1 MCVRRRAQLG
11 QILPQLPPS
20 DTVIFTSSDGVL
32 ARLAAADL
40 MKKGAPPVLALAG
53 GTAAWRAAGFP
64 LEAGATRMA
73 TLPDDARL
81 RAREQG
87 EKVEQAMREYLSWEI
102 HLAEQMAA
110 DDDQRFRIPAA

>member
-1 MCVRRRAQLG
+1 
-11 QILPQLPPS
+11 
-20 DTVIFTSSDGVL
+20 
-32 ARLAAADL
+32 
-40 MKKGAPPVLALAG
+40 
-53 GTAAWRAAGFP
+53 
-64 LEAGATRMA
+64 MA